1 LAEHLAY
8 VRSHL
13 IDRDRQGDALIQHI
27 LDPQPSR
34 GVEGLS
40 RYRHLVSA
48 LQGSEEALISYIQV
62 ALLETLEGNLEF
74 LVAFLRSVLEKEV
87 AYLSSVL
94 LPLEHVTARDSEAG
108 RLCLT
113 GILGVSGFCGSL
125 RYNLLGASVE
135 GQ

>member
-1 LAEHLAY
+1 M
-8 VRSHL
+8 
-13 IDRDRQGDALIQHI
+13 
-27 LDPQPSR
+27 
-34 GVEGLS
+34 
-40 RYRHLVSA
+40 
-48 LQGSEEALISYIQV
+48 ISYIQV
-62 ALLETLEGNLEF
+62 AFLETLEGNQEY
-74 LVAFLRSVLEKEV
+74 LVAFLSSVLGKEV

-113 GILGVSGFCGSL
+113 GILGVSGFGSSL